1 MTTAASK
8 SRTSLP
14 RHGFDAAGGAT
25 LDELPPFVAPT
36 PSHRIA
42 DAPARARVILRGRIV
57 DVEISRWVGGLV
69 LEVTVSDGSSS
80 ICLVFLGRRGIAGI
94 EPGRELT
101 ATGTVGRRLGRP
113 IVLNPRYWLHAP
125 LVEVADA

>member
-1 MTTAASK
+1 
-8 SRTSLP
+8 
-14 RHGFDAAGGAT
+14 
-25 LDELPPFVAPT
+25 
-36 PSHRIA
+36 
-42 DAPARARVILRGRIV
+42 
-57 DVEISRWVGGLV
+57 
-69 LEVTVSDGSSS
+69 
-80 ICLVFLGRRGIAGI
+80 VFLGRRGIAGI